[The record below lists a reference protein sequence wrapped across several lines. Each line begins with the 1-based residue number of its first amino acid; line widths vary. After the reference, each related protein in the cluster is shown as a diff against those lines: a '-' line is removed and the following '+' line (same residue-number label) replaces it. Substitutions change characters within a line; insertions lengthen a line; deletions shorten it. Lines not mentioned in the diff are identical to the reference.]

1 MHNTNN
7 PPQKTLRRT
16 VPTIHTLGLVALLA
30 MLAAHPSTASAQ
42 PEAPASSSI
51 VKVEPINLGVGDPAP
66 PLTISRWIKGE
77 PIESFVEG
85 RVYAIEFWAT
95 WCGPCIAGIP
105 HLTEIQERYKAS
117 LDIVS
122 VTTADPSN
130 TLEIVSE
137 FVAQRDAEMGY
148 RVAFDDMDTTW
159 NAYMEAAGQHGI
171 PCAFIIDKQSRI
183 AWIGHPADPAF
194 EHTIEA
200 IIRDEFDP
208 AAALAERRLADQRRA
223 QLERLQRELHTAWN
237 AGETEAAF
245 TLADEIIETD
255 PQAMSSWAWWK
266 FQALMVGVNDPERG
280 QAYAKALMRTH
291 YREDAAMLNRL
302 AYGIADSI
310 GIEDADMDLALE
322 LAERAVTLRLGQ
334 DSQTLAGLAM
344 VRLAREEFD
353 EAIATLQRAID
364 VAQTPAMRAHLKN
377 ELEFY
382 TFDKE
387 TAERKKKQKN

>member
-1 MHNTNN
+1 MHNTRSTQ
-7 PPQKTLRRT
+7 QKTRLTTAPTNRT
-16 VPTIHTLGLVALLA
+16 IGMILGLAF
-30 MLAAHPSTASAQ
+30 LAAL
-42 PEAPASSSI
+42 PASSSAQPGSPETNGI
-51 VKVEPINLGVGDPAP
+51 VEVDRLKLGVGDPAP
-66 PLTISRWIKGE
+66 ELAIGRWIKGE

-105 HLTEIQERYKAS
+105 HLTEVQERYKAS

-122 VTTADPSN
+122 VTTADPNN
-130 TLEIVSE
+130 TLERVTE
-137 FVAQRDAEMGY
+137 FVAERDAEMGY

-159 NAYMEAAGQHGI
+159 NAYMEAAGQNGI
-171 PCAFIIDKQSRI
+171 PCAFVIDKHSRI

-194 EHTIEA
+194 ERTIEA

-208 AAALAERRLADQRRA
+208 AAALEERRLADQRRA

-245 TLADEIIETD
+245 ALADEIIETD

-280 QAYAKALMRTH
+280 QAYAKALMLTH
-291 YREDAAMLNRL
+291 YHEDAAMLNRL

-310 GIEDADMDLALE
+310 GIEGTDMDLALE

-334 DSQTLAGLAM
+334 DSETLAGLAM

-364 VAQTPAMRAHLKN
+364 VAQMPAMRAHLKN

-382 TFDKE
+382 KFDKE
-387 TAERKKKQKN
+387 TAERKKKPKN